1 MEEKGPTN
9 PEKWEKFQKRYFS
22 YIKFERNLSDNS
34 VEAYMRDIRKFST
47 FIIRM
52 HDVAPADVEAYMI
65 ERFMQWLYDKE
76 ATKNDDEA
84 QLYEKSSQA
93 RILSSIRSFYN
104 FLLMIGAVESLP
116 TEFVAAPKPSLHLP
130 DTLSTEEID
139 RIISTIDT
147 STKKGIRDRAMLETL
162 YSCGLRV
169 SELTA
174 LRLGDLFFGEGYI
187 RVVGKGDK
195 QRLVPISAVA
205 RERIMAWIDCRNE
218 GETGKSAKKSKS
230 GNEDGK
236 KRKKRSSASSDTLFL
251 NNRGGALTRVMVF
264 TIIRQAVERAGIEK
278 RISPHTFRH
287 SFATHLLE
295 GGASIRQVQEMLG
308 HESITTTE
316 IYTHLDSTRL
326 RSTIELIED

>member
-1 MEEKGPTN
+1 MEEKKPTN
-9 PEKWEKFQKRYFS
+9 SEKWENIQKRYFS
-22 YIKFERNLSDNS
+22 YIKYERNLSDNS
-34 VEAYMRDIRKFST
+34 VEAYMRDVSKFSNY
-47 FIIRM
+47 IIRM
-52 HDVAPADVEAYMI
+52 CDVAPADVEPVMI
-65 ERFMQWLYDKE
+65 ERFMQWLYNKE
-76 ATKNDDEA
+76 AANNDAEV

-104 FLLMIGAVESLP
+104 FLLILGAVETLP
-116 TEFVAAPKPSLHLP
+116 TEFVAAPKPSQHLP
-130 DTLSTEEID
+130 DTLSVEEID
-139 RIISTIDT
+139 LIISTIDT

-195 QRLVPISAVA
+195 QRLVPISSVA

-218 GETGKSAKKSKS
+218 EQNKKTAKKSKS
-230 GNEDGK
+230 GDEGDK
-236 KRKKRSSASSDTLFL
+236 KRKKRSSAPSDTLFL

-264 TIIRQAVERAGIEK
+264 TIIRQAVERAGIDK